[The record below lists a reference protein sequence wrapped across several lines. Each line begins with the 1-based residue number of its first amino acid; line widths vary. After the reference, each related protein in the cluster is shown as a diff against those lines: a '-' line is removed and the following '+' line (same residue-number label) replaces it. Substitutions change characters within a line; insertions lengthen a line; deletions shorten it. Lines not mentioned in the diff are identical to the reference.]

1 MTKEKRENIRA
12 SAWLNLFVGLYNM
25 YLYSQGDWWFNFI
38 IGSLCIGAWVF
49 FKKIQKKK
57 IKLDIYIEKGVY

>member
-25 YLYSQGDWWFNFI
+25 YLYSQGEWWFNFL

-49 FKKIQKKK
+49 FRK
-57 IKLDIYIEKGVY
+57 V